1 MVWASLGNILRKI
14 EVRQITYKDPI
25 EIDIKETDNINI
37 SIEFIQDISTQKDD
51 NKVQFTKGESKT
63 IQFTITDENGDP
75 VDLTDHE
82 VIFSVRKYIKDK
94 NYIFQ
99 KKNVISGGSDLE
111 IYLADPTTGVG
122 LIYILPEDTSS
133 LYGEGDDFVYDIYYA
148 FGDDIAKYPI
158 IDELILCD
166 GVYRE

>member
-1 MVWASLGNILRKI
+1 
-14 EVRQITYKDPI
+14 
-25 EIDIKETDNINI
+25 
-37 SIEFIQDISTQKDD
+37 
-51 NKVQFTKGESKT
+51 VQFTKGESKT

-94 NYIFQ
+94 DYIFQ
-99 KKNVISGGSDLE
+99 KKNVIAGGSDLE
-111 IYLADPTTGVG
+111 IYLSDPTTGVG
-122 LIYILPEDTSS
+122 LIYILPEDTSP

-148 FGDDIAKYPI
+148 FGDNIAKYPI